1 MKQDNT
7 FSKYIAKQKLK
18 GTYTDKFNEQV
29 QLDEG
34 IGDTIGHVMRNTPI
48 LKNIKKIG
56 NYDTENEI
64 TVYRVAGDLS
74 DRNFRQYV
82 LNHCTK
88 MVKDPNNKSSEEGPR
103 DVDAEQTN
111 KGPIELNSKNLE
123 EICVSEI
130 KKIIKNLIDG
140 LVTLA
145 NGNISD
151 KDDKASYNLS
161 KNNRKGYK
169 YTHVQGSSIY
179 MYFDTE
185 MHAKTFLR
193 EEIREQKYLDIDEKA
208 INTMFTIEK
217 RGTTKSALYD
227 KSEKEKELIYKQKTI
242 NHEEFD
248 SNCAK
253 EIYNSI
259 SNKLVSNAKDSRFGT
274 DVTAYRVKW
283 EWSDE
288 EIEKF
293 VETCGKNSLN
303 DSESIKDAMYKQ
315 FKILQD
321 FAVKS
326 GNFLYAKGT
335 KLGNVNIYF
344 ESKSAARNF
353 TEKFDDEH
361 FESDYEFFGNIT
373 DEIEEC
379 TINSKMVDSD
389 HSKLFSAKVLLFKVI
404 NLAKEKEIITD
415 DSEANAKKMREKD
428 AIDKEKLANSKIA
441 INIGLK
447 LDQIAK
453 QFVDENTFVAFNK
466 EFDTIMLEAVKQT
479 ISDNVIAAVQT
490 HIKSLSG
497 KDSKVIRKFIATV
510 KNYLTEIKNIL
521 ENSRLF
527 KEYSDKVDSIEYK
540 DISDWKINEP
550 IMSIIVKGISTG
562 NSIDKVRADIEN
574 TIKSNSELDQI
585 LYNITWKPIENN
597 DYTL

>member
-428 AIDKEKLANSKIA
+428 AVDKEKLANSKIA

>member
-185 MHAKTFLR
+185 IHAKTFLR

-428 AIDKEKLANSKIA
+428 AIDKEKLANSKIS

>member
-361 FESDYEFFGNIT
+361 FESDYKFFGNIT

-428 AIDKEKLANSKIA
+428 AVDKEKLANSKIA

>member
-88 MVKDPNNKSSEEGPR
+88 IVKDPNNKSSEEGPR
-103 DVDAEQTN
+103 DADAEQTN
-111 KGPIELNSKNLE
+111 KGPVELNSKNLE

-283 EWSDE
+283 TWSNK

-293 VETCGKNSLN
+293 VETCGKNGLN
-303 DSESIKDAMYKQ
+303 DSESIKDALYKR

-344 ESKSAARNF
+344 ESESAAKNF
-353 TEKFDDEH
+353 EANFNSDD
-361 FESDYEFFGNIT
+361 FEPDYEFFGTIN
-373 DEIEEC
+373 DEVEEC
-379 TINSKMVDSD
+379 TVNSKMIDSD
-389 HSKLFSAKVLLFKVI
+389 HSKLFSAKVLLYKVI
-404 NLAKEKEIITD
+404 NLAKDKIITD
-415 DSEANAKKMREKD
+415 ESENKAKEKREKE
-428 AIDKEKLANSKIA
+428 AADKEELANSKFGIDIMLNFETIA
-441 INIGLK
+441 GGANLSDSK
-447 LDQIAK
+447 
-453 QFVDENTFVAFNK
+453 FVAFNR
-466 EFDTIMLEAVKQT
+466 EFDVIMLEATKKYT
-479 ISDNVIAAVQT
+479 NKANELISSIQQKINAASKLSSKAAV
-490 HIKSLSG
+490 KM
-497 KDSKVIRKFIATV
+497 F
-510 KNYLTEIKNIL
+510 
-521 ENSRLF
+521 
-527 KEYSDKVDSIEYK
+527 
-540 DISDWKINEP
+540 
-550 IMSIIVKGISTG
+550 
-562 NSIDKVRADIEN
+562 IDKVEESQTTIIETIEKTDFYNEHKDNIKINRIDPLNWEDRKPVIKVIVTGIGIENKENVLKYIEN
-574 TIKSNSELDQI
+574 TLKKEGSLQKIVKVKHSKEES
-585 LYNITWKPIENN
+585 
-597 DYTL
+597 

>member
-185 MHAKTFLR
+185 IHAKTFLR

-428 AIDKEKLANSKIA
+428 AVDKEKLANSKIA